1 MATRDSWSEFF
12 AGLFV
17 GAAMGCTTILLFTP
31 KSGRQVRDSL
41 AKEARRL
48 AAKAY
53 KSCGDLNELKDVIA
67 NETAENLVNNIQSIR
82 SAGL

>member
-1 MATRDSWSEFF
+1 MSTNDSWAKFL
-12 AGLFV
+12 AGLVV
-17 GAAMGCTTILLFTP
+17 GAAMGCTTILFFTP

-41 AKEARRL
+41 TKEARRL

-53 KSCGDLNELKDVIA
+53 KSCGDLNELRDVIA
-67 NETAENLVNNIQSIR
+67 TETAENLVNNIQSIR

>member
-1 MATRDSWSEFF
+1 MSTSDSWAEFL

-17 GAAMGCTTILLFTP
+17 GAAMGCTTMLLFTP
-31 KSGRQVRDSL
+31 KSGRQIRDSL
-41 AKEARRL
+41 TKETRRL

-53 KSCGDLNELKDVIA
+53 KACGDLNELKDVIA
-67 NETAENLVNNIQSIR
+67 TETAENLVDNIQSIR